1 MTPNNNYSKLL
12 VGILLTGSMAF
23 TACMDSNYDV
33 SDLDKNV
40 AFGSDEGLK
49 LPSKNSTKEIEL
61 SDLLDIDDSD
71 VISTDEN
78 GNYVFAKG
86 AGEADVT
93 PARPEIDRINV
104 AQSTPP
110 ANYDLA
116 IDELNENLSVPAS
129 VPDAAI
135 DAAINTIWEERI
147 PASITS
153 KGRITLFNYHT
164 DLPIEVVDLQELQAD
179 NTGGKSAIAVR
190 LSFSPDLA
198 AVANKISEMK
208 VFLPSFFDF
217 DVSTTNTNVGV
228 AKDANNV
235 VTLSNVPTS
244 GVDLKLTI
252 KALNEF
258 NQTSLTDKSH
268 LVIKE
273 KTPTVM
279 EKGKNK
285 KELLLQGE
293 IDLNMTIKKAS
304 DLNKTALVN
313 KLKSRTN
320 GEYTI
325 ITRTTIGNIAI
336 DGAIGKFD
344 PSIDLTDGIG
354 EVKINN
360 LPDFLTGDEVKL
372 VVDNPQ
378 IGLSIASNINVV
390 GQLENLKLVAKRKD
404 GSTETI
410 TLPTITLKR
419 HEGDINSSTTTK
431 ILILDKDKQAQP
443 DESHKDF
450 KDAKIVNPTEG
461 SLASLIYNIPESITF
476 ECDASADETQ
486 LATIKLGQQYKIQ
499 PTYEFWAPLAFN
511 HGSVIVYNDTIDG
524 WNEDLKDL
532 KMVKG
537 SYVELT
543 ADVTNR
549 VPVDLTLSAI
559 PMQIG
564 SNGKLT
570 KMDEALFKVEVST
583 PNNGKGNIIE
593 AGSVDKPKTTKIL
606 IKIISQTEEAL
617 SLLDGISYHATA
629 ATPAD
634 GEYQGKALNK
644 STQKLKIE
652 NIAPV
657 LKGRVI
663 VNLDK

>member
-93 PARPEIDRINV
+93 PAEPQIDLINV
-104 AQSTPP
+104 TQEKAP
-110 ANYDLA
+110 ANSDLD
-116 IDELNENLSVPAS
+116 IDELNSRSVPDGT
-129 VPDAAI
+129 PDAAI
-135 DAAINTIWEERI
+135 DAAVEDIWKAI
-147 PASITS
+147 PASFTS
-153 KGRITLFNYHT
+153 KGRITLFNYNA
-164 DLPIEVVDLQELQAD
+164 DLPIEVVDLKEVRSD
-179 NTGGKSAIAVR
+179 ISGGKSTIVVN
-190 LSFSPDLA
+190 LSFTPDLA
-198 AVANKISEMK
+198 AVAYKISQMQ
-208 VFLPSFFDF
+208 VTLPSFFDL
-217 DVSTTNTNVGV
+217 DVKANKSSVGV
-228 AKDANNV
+228 DVAADNT
-235 VTLSNVPTS
+235 VTLTDVPTT
-244 GVDLKLTI
+244 GVQMTLTI
-252 KALNEF
+252 KAMNEF
-258 NQTSLTDKSH
+258 NKTALTDPTH
-268 LVIKE
+268 LVIQD
-273 KTPTVM
+273 KTN
-279 EKGKNK
+279 GKVKNGRK
-285 KELLLQGE
+285 QKELQLQGE
-293 IDLNMTIKKAS
+293 IDLNMTINKAS
-304 DLNKTALVN
+304 DLNKTALIN
-313 KLKSRTN
+313 KLKSRTT

-325 ITRTTIGNIAI
+325 KTNTTINNIAI
-336 DGAIGKFD
+336 NGATGKFD

-390 GQLENLKLVAKRKD
+390 GQLENLKLVAKLKD
-404 GSTETI
+404 GTKKTI

-419 HEGDINSSTTTK
+419 HEGDINSSTTTN
-431 ILILDKDKQAQP
+431 ILILDKGKKPQFDSQHP
-443 DESHKDF
+443 N
-450 KDAKIVNPTEG
+450 IYNGNYINPSEG
-461 SLASLIYNIPESITF
+461 SLADLIYSIPESITF

-499 PTYEFWAPLAFN
+499 PTYDFWAPLAFN
-511 HGSVIVYNDTIDG
+511 HGSTIVYNDTIDG

-606 IKIISQTEEAL
+606 IKVISQTEEAL
-617 SLLDGISYHATA
+617 SLLDGISYHALA

-657 LKGRVI
+657 LKGRI
-663 VNLDK
+663 IANLD

>member
-304 DLNKTALVN
+304 DLNKTALAN

-325 ITRTTIGNIAI
+325 ITRTTIGDIAI

-404 GSTETI
+404 GTTETI

-431 ILILDKDKQAQP
+431 ILILDKDKQAQL

-450 KDAKIVNPTEG
+450 KDAKLVNPTEG

-570 KMDEALFKVEVST
+570 KMDEAMFKVEVST

-663 VNLDK
+663 VNLD

>member
-93 PARPEIDRINV
+93 PARPEIDRITV
-104 AQSTPP
+104 TQSMAP
-110 ANYDLA
+110 ANYDLT
-116 IDELNENLSVPAS
+116 IDELKNLNVPTS

-135 DAAINTIWEERI
+135 DAAINTIWEGI
-147 PASITS
+147 PASFTS
-153 KGRITLFNYHT
+153 TGRITLFNYHT

-217 DVSTTNTNVGV
+217 DVSTTNTNVGLT
-228 AKDANNV
+228 KDANNV

-244 GVDLKLTI
+244 GVNLTLTI

-268 LVIKE
+268 LVIKDKE
-273 KTPTVM
+273 PTEM
-279 EKGKNK
+279 EKGKKK

-293 IDLNMTIKKAS
+293 IDLNMTINKAS
-304 DLNKTALVN
+304 DLNKTALAN

-390 GQLENLKLVAKRKD
+390 GQLENLKLVAKLKD
-404 GSTETI
+404 GTKKTI

-419 HEGDINSSTTTK
+419 HEGDINSSTTTN
-431 ILILDKDKQAQP
+431 ILILDKGKKPQFDSQHP
-443 DESHKDF
+443 N
-450 KDAKIVNPTEG
+450 IYNGNYINPSEG
-461 SLASLIYNIPESITF
+461 SLADLIYSIPESITF

-499 PTYEFWAPLAFN
+499 PTYDFWAPLAFN
-511 HGSVIVYNDTIDG
+511 HGSTIVYNDTIDG

-537 SYVELT
+537 SYVEVT

-570 KMDEALFKVEVST
+570 KMDEAMFKVEVST
-583 PNNGKGNIIE
+583 PDNGKGNIIE

-606 IKIISQTEEAL
+606 IKVISQTEEAL
-617 SLLDGISYHATA
+617 SLLDGISYHALA

-663 VNLDK
+663 VDLDK